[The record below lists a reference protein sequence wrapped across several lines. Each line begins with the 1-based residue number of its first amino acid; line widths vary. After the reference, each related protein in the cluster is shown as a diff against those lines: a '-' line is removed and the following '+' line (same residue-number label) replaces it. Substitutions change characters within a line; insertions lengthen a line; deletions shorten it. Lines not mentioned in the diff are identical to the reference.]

1 MFLLPASACLNL
13 DHLLSNTE
21 LALLC
26 QYVENHVVGS
36 ACGFMDQ
43 MTCAHARA
51 DHLFSLHCQHLP
63 NPPFHHVTLPS
74 NIQFFAIDSGVK
86 RSTASSAYQR
96 VRTAAFI
103 GRQLIKLSNYQDHL
117 CQLSLSLSQFN
128 NQYRMLLPERMF
140 GRDCL
145 TSSHFDSLSPIDNN
159 EIYPVRAATAHPIE
173 ENFRVQLYERILKID
188 HHLSTDDLFTLGELM
203 FQSDAG
209 YTSCDLH
216 SEETRLLVNLIRH
229 ERLSSKTLL
238 GAKITGGG
246 GGGTVA
252 VLTRKSPHAV
262 EEIQDVIQ
270 RYETLTKRQTRVF
283 SGSSSGLIAYPP
295 QRLNT

>member
-1 MFLLPASACLNL
+1 MNL
-13 DHLLSNTE
+13 DKHISKTE

-26 QYVENHVVGS
+26 QHVENHVVGS
-36 ACGFMDQ
+36 SCGFMDQ
-43 MTCAHARA
+43 MTCAHASA

-63 NPPFHHVTLPS
+63 NPPFHNVTLPS
-74 NIQFFAIDSGVK
+74 NIQFLALDSGVK

-103 GRQLIKLSNYQDHL
+103 GRQLMKSPDHL
-117 CQLSLSLSQFN
+117 CQISLSQFN
-128 NQYRMLLPERMF
+128 SQFRRLLPETLL
-140 GRDCL
+140 GRDFQSSSSSTHLDPL
-145 TSSHFDSLSPIDNN
+145 TSIENN

-173 ENFRVQLYERILKID
+173 ENFRVQLYERLLKMD
-188 HHLSTDDLFTLGELM
+188 HHLSTDDLSHLGELM

-209 YTSCDLH
+209 YASCDLH
-216 SEETRLLVNLIRH
+216 SEQTQLLVNLIRQK
-229 ERLSSKTLL
+229 RFSSKALL

-252 VLTRKSPHAV
+252 ILTRKSPQAA
-262 EEIQDVIQ
+262 EEVQDIIYQ
-270 RYETLTKRQTRVF
+270 YETLTRQQTRLF

-295 QRLNT
+295 RNIHI